1 MNEKDSIQAL
11 ERQARNTNRL
21 MDNLCL
27 AWKGRTWE
35 EAHMDYTFEDY
46 RKALEGAGPKLKE
59 LILDRCSP
67 GTLCRSS
74 LQWQVSTVRRDICHA
89 NCGRRVHRQIS
100 LHCLIAAAWMNIG
113 SHQRPVCSLMP
124 STRETIGHG
133 TRCSILH
140 SIRAST

>member
-59 LILDRCSP
+59 LILARAAHDP
-67 GTLCRSS
+67 GIDLME
-74 LQWQVSTVRRDICHA
+74 LKELVSGAYPEDV
-89 NCGRRVHRQIS
+89 
-100 LHCLIAAAWMNIG
+100 
-113 SHQRPVCSLMP
+113 
-124 STRETIGHG
+124 
-133 TRCSILH
+133 
-140 SIRAST
+140 